1 MDLPSQPGT
10 RVSARAALLG
20 LALAALPAGPLAAQT
35 YLVVVAGIGGEPV
48 YQERFQVWASALVS
62 AARDRLGIA
71 DDRIVYLAEDPA
83 RDTRIDARSTKANLD
98 ATLDSVAA
106 RIEATGRLVVVLV
119 GHGSSTGGTLK
130 FNLPGPDLE
139 AAELAARL
147 DDFPSQEILVINLS
161 SASGGW
167 IAALSGE
174 RRIVV
179 TATRSGS
186 ERLESLFGG
195 YFIEA
200 LTSEGADLDKDG
212 LVSLLEAF
220 EYARQEVERAYDQ
233 QNRLLTEHALLDDD
247 GDGAGVH
254 EPDPATGDGARA
266 RAWFLA
272 EPPAAPGRPVSDD
285 PALAALYADQARLED
300 AVATL
305 RARKDAMDPAA
316 YETELEQVLI
326 ELARTGRAIRE
337 REEVPQ

>member
-1 MDLPSQPGT
+1 
-10 RVSARAALLG
+10 
-20 LALAALPAGPLAAQT
+20 LALAALPAGRLAAQT
-35 YLVVVAGIGGEPV
+35 YLIVVAGIGGEPR
-48 YQERFQVWASALVS
+48 YQERFHVWASALVS

-83 RDTRIDARSTKANLD
+83 RDARIDARSTKANLD
-98 ATLDSVAA
+98 AALDSVAA
-106 RIEATGRLVVVLV
+106 RIEATGRLVIVLV
-119 GHGSSTGGTLK
+119 GHGSTTGGTPK

-139 AAELAARL
+139 AADLAARL
-147 DDFPSQEILVINLS
+147 ARLPSHEIAVINLS

-174 RRIVV
+174 RRIVL
-179 TATRSGS
+179 TATRSGT

-220 EYARQEVERAYDQ
+220 EYARQEVERTYEQ

-247 GDGAGVH
+247 GDGTGVH

-266 RAWFLA
+266 RTWFLA
-272 EPPAAPGRPVSDD
+272 EEPTAPARPTGDD
-285 PALAALYADQARLED
+285 PALAALYADETRLED
-300 AVATL
+300 AVASL

-316 YETELEQVLI
+316 YEAELERLLI

-337 REEVPQ
+337 LEEVPR